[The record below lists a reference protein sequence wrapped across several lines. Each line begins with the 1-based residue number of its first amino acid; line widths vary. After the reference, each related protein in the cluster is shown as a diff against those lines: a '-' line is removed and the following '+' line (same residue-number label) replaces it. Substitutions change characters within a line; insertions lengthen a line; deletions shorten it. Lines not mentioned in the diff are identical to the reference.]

1 MKRILIMVLAVLM
14 LFTGCT
20 ELIEDTDVYVA
31 TIKSAYMNGTSYTY
45 DEVFSN
51 FFSFPIWTH
60 FTSSDG
66 QEVVEFKGNCT
77 YDNEPVRAK
86 IQFVITYETEESISW
101 EASYLS
107 FNNVNQPLIMLA
119 ALMEKAI
126 EEYDEEKTN
135 QIAQKNAGADLSEKE
150 LIKITKK
157 NLGVPDKKGITY
169 EMGNK
174 QYNEVWDAYY
184 VGIYFYENGD
194 AVAGA
199 NVDIKTG
206 ELISNIMGYHK

>member
-1 MKRILIMVLAVLM
+1 
-14 LFTGCT
+14 
-20 ELIEDTDVYVA
+20 LIEDTDVYVA
-31 TIKSAYMNGTSYTY
+31 TITNAYMNGTSYTY

-119 ALMEKAI
+119 ALMEKEGGMSATK
-126 EEYDEEKTN
+126 EKKTK
-135 QIAQKNAGADLSEKE
+135 AAPKRKTAKKTVKKPLKKGADKE
-150 LIKITKK
+150 
-157 NLGVPDKKGITY
+157 
-169 EMGNK
+169 
-174 QYNEVWDAYY
+174 
-184 VGIYFYENGD
+184 
-194 AVAGA
+194 
-199 NVDIKTG
+199 
-206 ELISNIMGYHK
+206 